1 MVRYKK
7 VARVI
12 LTAMQTA
19 ATTPQPISL
28 TRKSPQFVQLCL
40 VTAVEF
46 CAAEMTLR
54 ANLFTGDSWQR
65 AVHPAM
71 GLLLLSLVYLVY
83 LGGVMLIRLS
93 GNRVLLSG
101 WQLGTNLLLFYY
113 MRDISLD
120 GQIDLADS
128 WIAFY
133 LIEFW
138 MWVLLLPLVILV
150 AIAACLPAREMKQ
163 D

>member
-1 MVRYKK
+1 
-7 VARVI
+7 
-12 LTAMQTA
+12 MQP
-19 ATTPQPISL
+19 TPRQPISL
-28 TRKSPQFVQLCL
+28 TRKSPQFAQLRL
-40 VTAVEF
+40 VTAALF

-54 ANLFTGDSWQR
+54 AKLFTGDSWQR

-93 GNRVLLSG
+93 GNRFLLSG

-113 MRDISLD
+113 MHDISLD
-120 GQIDLADS
+120 GQIDLTDS
-128 WIAFY
+128 WVAFY

-150 AIAACLPAREMKQ
+150 AIAACLPVREMKQ